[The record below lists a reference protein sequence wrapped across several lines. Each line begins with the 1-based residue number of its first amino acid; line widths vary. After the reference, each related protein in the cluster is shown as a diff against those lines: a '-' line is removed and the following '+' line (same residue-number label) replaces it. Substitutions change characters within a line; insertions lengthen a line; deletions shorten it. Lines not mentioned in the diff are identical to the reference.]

1 MTNFCS
7 LRNRM
12 LRCKNMSHISRC
24 CDASTLL
31 PRYALQSPHA
41 FATGIAAAR
50 KAGENKRSM
59 SNKLFRQ
66 EAINALREKFL
77 GEATIA
83 RPLPFWVLT
92 LLGLVAAGMMIAVA
106 VWGQYTRRERAE
118 GFLQLDVGAAKVS
131 FTDSGRVAELL
142 VKEGQEIKEGVPMA
156 RISLE
161 RATAASTSTGTVVSG
176 ELTQR
181 RGSLEKE
188 QGQMRELAEQQ
199 LQQVRKKA
207 LDLQNEISQIG
218 NEIRLQTQRLTSAK
232 AEALRWAQLAEKK
245 FASDV
250 AARQKQDDATDQEIR
265 LQALKRQKST
275 LERDLSSVKLEE
287 PSVALRARAH
297 EEQVNRQISE
307 LQQTMVQ
314 EEAKRETIIRAPITG
329 IVTNI
334 TVSSGQSV
342 AADAAFATIL
352 PAGSKLQV
360 ELLVPTRA
368 IGFVTKGK
376 EVSLRYE
383 AFPYERFGQYRGV
396 IADVSQTVWSPGDK
410 VGPLTVREPAY
421 RITAKLDR
429 QSVEAM
435 GQEIPLRSGML
446 VNADI
451 LLEKRSL
458 LEWIFEPVLQ
468 LRGRL

>member
-1 MTNFCS
+1 
-7 LRNRM
+7 
-12 LRCKNMSHISRC
+12 
-24 CDASTLL
+24 
-31 PRYALQSPHA
+31 
-41 FATGIAAAR
+41 
-50 KAGENKRSM
+50 M

-66 EAINALREKFL
+66 EAIDAMREKFL

-83 RPLPFWVLT
+83 RPMPFWVLT
-92 LLGLVAAGMMIAVA
+92 VLGLVAAGMIIAVA

-161 RATAASTSTGTVVSG
+161 RAISAPAATGAAVSG

-188 QGQMRELAEQQ
+188 QEQMRELAEQQ

-207 LDLQNEISQIG
+207 VDLQNEIAQVVT
-218 NEIRLQTQRLTSAK
+218 EIKLQTQRLASAK
-232 AEALRWAQLAEKK
+232 ADALRWADLAKQK
-245 FASDV
+245 FASEV

-265 LQALKRQKST
+265 VQALKRQKLS
-275 LERDLSSVKLEE
+275 LERDLSNAKLEE
-287 PSVALRARAH
+287 PSVVLRARSQQ
-297 EEQVNRQISE
+297 EQVNRQISE
-307 LQQTMVQ
+307 LQQTMVI
-314 EEAKRETIIRAPITG
+314 EEAKRETIIKAPITG

-342 AADAAFATIL
+342 TADAAFATIL

-429 QSVEAM
+429 QTVEAM

-468 LRGRL
+468 LRSRL

>member
-1 MTNFCS
+1 
-7 LRNRM
+7 
-12 LRCKNMSHISRC
+12 
-24 CDASTLL
+24 
-31 PRYALQSPHA
+31 
-41 FATGIAAAR
+41 
-50 KAGENKRSM
+50 M

-66 EAINALREKFL
+66 EAIDAMREKFL

-161 RATAASTSTGTVVSG
+161 RATAASTSTGTVVAG

-207 LDLQNEISQIG
+207 ADLQNEITQIG
-218 NEIRLQTQRLTSAK
+218 IDLRLQTQRLTSAK

-275 LERDLSSVKLEE
+275 LERDLATAKLEE
-287 PSVALRARAH
+287 PSVALRARAQQ
-297 EEQVNRQISE
+297 EQVNRQISE

-314 EEAKRETIIRAPITG
+314 EEAKRETIIKAPITG

-410 VGPLTVREPAY
+410 IGPLTVREPAY

-429 QSVEAM
+429 QSVVAM

>member
-1 MTNFCS
+1 
-7 LRNRM
+7 
-12 LRCKNMSHISRC
+12 
-24 CDASTLL
+24 
-31 PRYALQSPHA
+31 
-41 FATGIAAAR
+41 
-50 KAGENKRSM
+50 M

-66 EAINALREKFL
+66 EAIDALREKFL

-83 RPLPFWVLT
+83 RPLPYWVLT

-118 GFLQLDVGAAKVS
+118 GFLQLDVGAARVS

-142 VKEGQEIKEGVPMA
+142 VKEGQEIKEGAPMA

-161 RATAASTSTGTVVSG
+161 RAISAPAATGAAVSG

-207 LDLQNEISQIG
+207 TDLQNEIAQIVT
-218 NEIRLQTQRLTSAK
+218 EIKLQTQRLTSAK
-232 AEALRWAQLAEKK
+232 ADALRWADLAKQK
-245 FASDV
+245 FASEV

-265 LQALKRQKST
+265 VQALKRQKLT
-275 LERDLSSVKLEE
+275 LERDLSNAKLEE
-287 PSVALRARAH
+287 PSVVLRARAQQ
-297 EEQVNRQISE
+297 EQVNRQISE
-307 LQQTMVQ
+307 LQQTMVI
-314 EEAKRETIIRAPITG
+314 EEAKRETIIKAPITG

-429 QSVEAM
+429 QSVVAM

>member
-1 MTNFCS
+1 
-7 LRNRM
+7 
-12 LRCKNMSHISRC
+12 
-24 CDASTLL
+24 
-31 PRYALQSPHA
+31 
-41 FATGIAAAR
+41 
-50 KAGENKRSM
+50 M

-66 EAINALREKFL
+66 EAIDALREKFL

-92 LLGLVAAGMMIAVA
+92 MLGLVAAGMMIAVA

-131 FTDSGRVAELL
+131 FTDSGRVAELM

-156 RISLE
+156 RISTE
-161 RATAASTSTGTVVSG
+161 RATATSTSTGTVVSG

-181 RGSLEKE
+181 RASLEKE

-207 LDLQNEISQIG
+207 VDLQNEIAQIER
-218 NEIRLQTQRLTSAK
+218 EIKLQSQRLASAK
-232 AEALRWAQLAEKK
+232 EQAQRFAQLAKEK
-245 FASDV
+245 FVSEIV
-250 AARQKQDDATDQEIR
+250 ARQKQDEATDQDIR
-265 LQALKRQKST
+265 LQALRRQKST
-275 LERDLSSVKLEE
+275 LERDLSTAKLEE
-287 PSVALRARAH
+287 PSVALRARAQ

-314 EEAKRETIIRAPITG
+314 EAAKRETIIRAPITG

-383 AFPYERFGQYRGV
+383 AFPFERFGQYRGV

>member
-1 MTNFCS
+1 
-7 LRNRM
+7 
-12 LRCKNMSHISRC
+12 
-24 CDASTLL
+24 
-31 PRYALQSPHA
+31 
-41 FATGIAAAR
+41 
-50 KAGENKRSM
+50 M

-66 EAINALREKFL
+66 EAIDALREKFL

-92 LLGLVAAGMMIAVA
+92 TLALIAAGILIAVA
-106 VWGQYTRRERAE
+106 VWGQYTRRERVE

-142 VKEGQEIKEGVPMA
+142 VKEGQEVKAGVPMA

-161 RATAASTSTGTVVSG
+161 RATSASTTTGAVVSG
-176 ELTQR
+176 ELSQR

-188 QGQMRELAEQQ
+188 QGQMRELAGQQ

-207 LDLQNEISQIG
+207 ADLQNEISQIG
-218 NEIRLQTQRLTSAK
+218 TEITLQSQRLASAK

-245 FASDV
+245 FASEI
-250 AARQKQDDATDQEIR
+250 AARQKQDEATDQEIR
-265 LQALKRQKST
+265 LQALRRQKST
-275 LERDLSSVKLEE
+275 LERDLSTARMEE
-287 PSVALRARAH
+287 PSVALRARTL

-307 LQQTMVQ
+307 LQQTLVQ

-383 AFPYERFGQYRGV
+383 AFPFERFGQYRGV
-396 IADVSQTVWSPGDK
+396 IVDVSQTVWSAGDK

-421 RITAKLDR
+421 RITAKLDK

-458 LEWIFEPVLQ
+458 LEWLFEPVLQ

>member
-1 MTNFCS
+1 
-7 LRNRM
+7 
-12 LRCKNMSHISRC
+12 
-24 CDASTLL
+24 
-31 PRYALQSPHA
+31 
-41 FATGIAAAR
+41 
-50 KAGENKRSM
+50 M

-66 EAINALREKFL
+66 EAIDALRDKFL

-92 LLGLVAAGMMIAVA
+92 MLGLVAAGMMIAVA

-131 FTDSGRVAELL
+131 FTDSGRIAELM

-156 RISLE
+156 RISIE

-207 LDLQNEISQIG
+207 VDLQNEITQIER
-218 NEIRLQTQRLTSAK
+218 EIKLQSQRLASAK
-232 AEALRWAQLAEKK
+232 EQAQRFVQLAKEK
-245 FASDV
+245 FVSDIV
-250 AARQKQDDATDQEIR
+250 ARQKQDEATDQDIR
-265 LQALKRQKST
+265 LQALRRQKST
-275 LERDLSSVKLEE
+275 LERDLSSAKLEE
-287 PSVALRARAH
+287 PSVALRARAQ

-314 EEAKRETIIRAPITG
+314 EAAKRETIIRAPITG

-383 AFPYERFGQYRGV
+383 AFPFERFGQYRGV

>member
-1 MTNFCS
+1 
-7 LRNRM
+7 
-12 LRCKNMSHISRC
+12 
-24 CDASTLL
+24 
-31 PRYALQSPHA
+31 
-41 FATGIAAAR
+41 
-50 KAGENKRSM
+50 M

-66 EAINALREKFL
+66 EAIDALREKFL

-92 LLGLVAAGMMIAVA
+92 MLGLVAAGMLIAVA

-161 RATAASTSTGTVVSG
+161 RATAASTSTGSVVSG

-218 NEIRLQTQRLTSAK
+218 NEIRLQAQRLTSAK

-245 FASDV
+245 FASEV
-250 AARQKQDDATDQEIR
+250 AARQKQDEATDQDIR

-275 LERDLSSVKLEE
+275 LERDLSAAKLEE
-287 PSVALRARAH
+287 PSVALRARAQ

-314 EEAKRETIIRAPITG
+314 EAAKRETIIRAPITG

-352 PAGSKLQV
+352 PKGSKLQV

-383 AFPYERFGQYRGV
+383 AFPFERFGQYRGV
-396 IADVSQTVWSPGDK
+396 IAEVSQTVWSPGDK

-421 RITAKLDR
+421 RITATLDR

-435 GQEIPLRSGML
+435 GQQIPLRSGML

>member
-1 MTNFCS
+1 
-7 LRNRM
+7 
-12 LRCKNMSHISRC
+12 
-24 CDASTLL
+24 
-31 PRYALQSPHA
+31 
-41 FATGIAAAR
+41 
-50 KAGENKRSM
+50 M

-66 EAINALREKFL
+66 EAIDALREKFL

-92 LLGLVAAGMMIAVA
+92 LLGLIAAGMMIAVA

-142 VKEGQEIKEGVPMA
+142 VKEGQEVKEGVPMA
-156 RISLE
+156 RIALE
-161 RATAASTSTGTVVSG
+161 RAISAPAATGAAVAG

-207 LDLQNEISQIG
+207 TDLQNEIAQVVT
-218 NEIRLQTQRLTSAK
+218 EIKLQTQRLTSAK
-232 AEALRWAQLAEKK
+232 ADALRWADLAKQK
-245 FASDV
+245 FASEV

-265 LQALKRQKST
+265 VQALKRQKLS
-275 LERDLSSVKLEE
+275 LERDLSNAKLEE
-287 PSVALRARAH
+287 PSIGLRARAQQ
-297 EEQVNRQISE
+297 EQVNRQISE
-307 LQQTMVQ
+307 LQQSMVI
-314 EEAKRETIIRAPITG
+314 EEAKRETIIKAPITG

-334 TVSSGQSV
+334 TVSNGQSV
-342 AADAAFATIL
+342 TADAAFATIL
-352 PAGSKLQV
+352 PVGSKLQV

-396 IADVSQTVWSPGDK
+396 IADVSQTVWSPGEK
-410 VGPLTVREPAY
+410 VGPLVVREPAY

-429 QSVEAM
+429 QTVEAM

>member
-1 MTNFCS
+1 
-7 LRNRM
+7 
-12 LRCKNMSHISRC
+12 
-24 CDASTLL
+24 
-31 PRYALQSPHA
+31 
-41 FATGIAAAR
+41 
-50 KAGENKRSM
+50 M

-66 EAINALREKFL
+66 EAIDALREKFL

-92 LLGLVAAGMMIAVA
+92 LLGLIAAGMMISVA

-161 RATAASTSTGTVVSG
+161 RAISAPAATGAAVSG

-207 LDLQNEISQIG
+207 SDLQNEIAQIVT
-218 NEIRLQTQRLTSAK
+218 EMKLQTQRLTSAK
-232 AEALRWAQLAEKK
+232 ADALRWADLAKQK
-245 FASDV
+245 FASEV

-265 LQALKRQKST
+265 VQALKRQKLS
-275 LERDLSSVKLEE
+275 LERDLSNAKLEE
-287 PSVALRARAH
+287 PSVVLRARAQQ
-297 EEQVNRQISE
+297 EQVNRQISE
-307 LQQTMVQ
+307 LQQTMVI
-314 EEAKRETIIRAPITG
+314 EEAKRETIIKAPITG

-334 TVSSGQSV
+334 TVSIGQSV
-342 AADAAFATIL
+342 TADAAFATIL
-352 PAGSKLQV
+352 PIGSKLQV

-396 IADVSQTVWSPGDK
+396 IADVSQTVWSPGEK
-410 VGPLTVREPAY
+410 VGPLVVREPAY

>member
-1 MTNFCS
+1 
-7 LRNRM
+7 
-12 LRCKNMSHISRC
+12 
-24 CDASTLL
+24 
-31 PRYALQSPHA
+31 
-41 FATGIAAAR
+41 
-50 KAGENKRSM
+50 M

-66 EAINALREKFL
+66 EAIDALREKFL

-92 LLGLVAAGMMIAVA
+92 LLGLIAAGMMVSVA

-161 RATAASTSTGTVVSG
+161 RAISAPAATGAAVSG

-181 RGSLEKE
+181 RGSLEQE

-207 LDLQNEISQIG
+207 SDLQNEIAQIVT
-218 NEIRLQTQRLTSAK
+218 EMKLQTQRLTSAK
-232 AEALRWAQLAEKK
+232 ADALRWADLAKQK
-245 FASDV
+245 FASEV

-265 LQALKRQKST
+265 VQALKRQKMT
-275 LERDLSSVKLEE
+275 LERDLSNAKLEE
-287 PSVALRARAH
+287 PSVVLRARAQQ
-297 EEQVNRQISE
+297 EQVNRQISE
-307 LQQTMVQ
+307 LQQTMVI
-314 EEAKRETIIRAPITG
+314 EEAKRETIIKAPITG

-342 AADAAFATIL
+342 TADAAFATIL
-352 PAGSKLQV
+352 PIGSKLQV

-396 IADVSQTVWSPGDK
+396 IADVSQTVWSPGEK
-410 VGPLTVREPAY
+410 VGPLVVREPAY

>member
-1 MTNFCS
+1 
-7 LRNRM
+7 
-12 LRCKNMSHISRC
+12 
-24 CDASTLL
+24 
-31 PRYALQSPHA
+31 
-41 FATGIAAAR
+41 
-50 KAGENKRSM
+50 M

-66 EAINALREKFL
+66 EAIDALREKFL

-83 RPLPFWVLT
+83 RPMPFWVLT
-92 LLGLVAAGMMIAVA
+92 LLGLVVAGMVIAVA
-106 VWGQYTRRERAE
+106 VWGQYTRRERTE

-131 FTDSGRVAELL
+131 FTDSGRVAELF
-142 VKEGQEIKEGVPMA
+142 VKEGQEVKAGVPMA

-161 RATAASTSTGTVVSG
+161 RATSASASTGSVVSG

-207 LDLQNEISQIG
+207 LDLQNEITQIG
-218 NEIRLQTQRLTSAK
+218 TDIRLQTQRLTSAK

-250 AARQKQDDATDQEIR
+250 AARQKQDEATDQEIR

-275 LERDLSSVKLEE
+275 LERDLATTKLEE
-287 PSVALRARAH
+287 PSVALRARAQQ
-297 EEQVNRQISE
+297 EQVTRQISE

-314 EEAKRETIIRAPITG
+314 EEAKRETIIKAPITG
-329 IVTNI
+329 VVTNI
-334 TVSSGQSV
+334 TVSTGQSV

-352 PAGSKLQV
+352 PTGSKLQV

-376 EVSLRYE
+376 EVSIRYE

-410 VGPLTVREPAY
+410 IGPLTVREPAY
-421 RITAKLDR
+421 RITAKIDR
-429 QSVEAM
+429 QTVEAM

-451 LLEKRSL
+451 LLEKKSL
-458 LEWIFEPVLQ
+458 LERVFEPVLQ

>member
-1 MTNFCS
+1 
-7 LRNRM
+7 
-12 LRCKNMSHISRC
+12 
-24 CDASTLL
+24 
-31 PRYALQSPHA
+31 
-41 FATGIAAAR
+41 
-50 KAGENKRSM
+50 M

-66 EAINALREKFL
+66 EAIDALREKFL

-118 GFLQLDVGAAKVS
+118 GFLQLDVGAARVS

-161 RATAASTSTGTVVSG
+161 RAISAPAATGAAVSG

-207 LDLQNEISQIG
+207 TDLQNEIAQIVT
-218 NEIRLQTQRLTSAK
+218 EIKLQTQRLTSAK
-232 AEALRWAQLAEKK
+232 ADALRWADLAKQK
-245 FASDV
+245 FASEV

-265 LQALKRQKST
+265 VQALKRQKLS
-275 LERDLSSVKLEE
+275 LERDLSNAKLEE
-287 PSVALRARAH
+287 PSVVLRARAQQ
-297 EEQVNRQISE
+297 EQVNRQISE
-307 LQQTMVQ
+307 LQQTMVI
-314 EEAKRETIIRAPITG
+314 EEAKRETIIKAPITG

>member
-1 MTNFCS
+1 
-7 LRNRM
+7 
-12 LRCKNMSHISRC
+12 
-24 CDASTLL
+24 
-31 PRYALQSPHA
+31 
-41 FATGIAAAR
+41 
-50 KAGENKRSM
+50 M

-66 EAINALREKFL
+66 EAIDALREKFL

-92 LLGLVAAGMMIAVA
+92 ALALIAAGMLIAVA
-106 VWGQYTRRERAE
+106 VWGQYTRRERVE

-142 VKEGQEIKEGVPMA
+142 VKEGQEVKAGVPMA

-161 RATAASTSTGTVVSG
+161 RATAASTTTGAVVSG
-176 ELTQR
+176 ELSQR

-188 QGQMRELAEQQ
+188 QGQMRELAGQQ

-207 LDLQNEISQIG
+207 ADLQNEIGQIG
-218 NEIRLQTQRLTSAK
+218 TEITLQTQRLASAK

-245 FASDV
+245 FASEI
-250 AARQKQDDATDQEIR
+250 AARQKQDEATDQEIR
-265 LQALKRQKST
+265 LQALRRQKST
-275 LERDLSSVKLEE
+275 LERDLSTARLEE
-287 PSVALRARAH
+287 PSVALRARTL
-297 EEQVNRQISE
+297 EEQVSRQISE
-307 LQQTMVQ
+307 LQQTLVQ

-383 AFPYERFGQYRGV
+383 AFPFERFGQYRGV
-396 IADVSQTVWSPGDK
+396 IVDVSQTVWSPGDK
-410 VGPLTVREPAY
+410 VGPMTVREPAY

>member
-1 MTNFCS
+1 
-7 LRNRM
+7 
-12 LRCKNMSHISRC
+12 
-24 CDASTLL
+24 
-31 PRYALQSPHA
+31 
-41 FATGIAAAR
+41 
-50 KAGENKRSM
+50 M

-66 EAINALREKFL
+66 EAIDALREKFL

-83 RPLPFWVLT
+83 RPMPFWVLT
-92 LLGLVAAGMMIAVA
+92 LLGLVAAGLIIAVA
-106 VWGQYTRRERAE
+106 VWGQYTRRERVE

-142 VKEGQEIKEGVPMA
+142 VKEGQQIKEGMPMA
-156 RISLE
+156 RISIE
-161 RATAASTSTGTVVSG
+161 RAISAPAATGEAIASG
-176 ELTQR
+176 LTQR

-188 QGQMRELAEQQ
+188 QGQMRELALQQ

-207 LDLQNEISQIG
+207 SDLQNEIAQVG
-218 NEIRLQTQRLTSAK
+218 TEIKLQTQRLTSAK
-232 AEALRWAQLAEKK
+232 AEALRWADLAKQK

-265 LQALKRQKST
+265 VQALKRQKLT
-275 LERDLSSVKLEE
+275 LERDLSAAKLEE
-287 PSVALRARAH
+287 PSVALRARAQ

-307 LQQTMVQ
+307 LQQTMVI
-314 EEAKRETIIRAPITG
+314 EEAKRETIIKAPITG

-342 AADAAFATIL
+342 AADSAFATIL

-360 ELLVPTRA
+360 DLLVPTRA

-383 AFPYERFGQYRGV
+383 AFPFERFGQYRGV
-396 IADVSQTVWSPGDK
+396 IVDVSQTVWSAGDK

-421 RITAKLDR
+421 RITAKLDK